1 MVAESIGATWI
12 VISWDSTLGIVSYNV
27 TATGDSGGVSVV
39 VKSSDT
45 EVNVTGLQPGTEYTL
60 TVVSVSVNKEVSP
73 PSDPLIAMTLL
84 RPGILCISDICY
96 SRCDIQVR
104 TN

>member
-12 VISWDSTLGIVSYNV
+12 VISWDSHSTLGIVSYNV

-39 VKSSDT
+39 VNSSDT
-45 EVNVTGLQPGTEYTL
+45 EVNVTGLQPGTKYTL

-73 PSDPLIAMTLL
+73 PSDPLLAMTLL
-84 RPGILCISDICY
+84 RPGILCISDICA
-96 SRCDIQVR
+96 QML
-104 TN
+104 